1 MREIHD
7 SLSGSVS
14 DEGDQIATPSLSIY
28 TVVAG
33 FIIGNLIV
41 CSLFY
46 LVYLVL

>member
-1 MREIHD
+1 MREIQD
-7 SLSGSVS
+7 SLSGPFNE
-14 DEGDQIATPSLSIY
+14 EGDQIVATSLSMY